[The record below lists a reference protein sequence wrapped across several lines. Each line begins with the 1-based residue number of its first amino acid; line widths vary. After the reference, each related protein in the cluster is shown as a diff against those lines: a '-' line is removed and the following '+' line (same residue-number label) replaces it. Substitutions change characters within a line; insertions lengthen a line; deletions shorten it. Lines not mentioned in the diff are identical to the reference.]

1 MNNILDALEWR
12 YAVKKFDDKASL
24 TEQQILEVKNA
35 FNLSASSY
43 GLQPYKMIVV
53 QNPDLK
59 EKLVPASYGQQQI
72 SQSAALLVFAVRTD
86 FGMDY
91 IDQYFEDM
99 SVKRQIPL
107 ENLEGYKNFM
117 KGSFA
122 NKSEDEILSWAVQI
136 RCTLTM
142 GHMLALFSRPMKIDA
157 CPMEGIDPNAY
168 DKILDLEAKQLKTIV
183 AMPIGVRATDDATAS
198 ALKVRKDLSEI
209 IIEL

>member
-24 TEQQILEVKNA
+24 TEQQILEVKKV

-53 QNPDLK
+53 QNPELK
-59 EKLVPASYGQQQI
+59 EKLVPASFGQQQI
-72 SQSAALLVFAVRTD
+72 SQSAAILVFAVRTD

-91 IDQYFEDM
+91 IDQFFKDM
-99 SVKRQIPL
+99 STKRQIPL

-122 NKSEDEILSWAVQI
+122 NKSEDEISSWATKQVY
-136 RCTLTM
+136 LTM
-142 GHMLALFSRPMKIDA
+142 GHMLASLAALQIDA
-157 CPMEGIDPNAY
+157 CPMEGLDPQAY
-168 DKILDLEAKQLKTIV
+168 DKILDLDAKQLKTIV
-183 AMPIGVRATDDATAS
+183 AMPIGVRAPDDTSAT
-198 ALKVRKDLSEI
+198 ALKVRKDLSDI
-209 IIEL
+209 IIDL

>member
-24 TEQQILEVKNA
+24 TEQQILEVKKV

-53 QNPDLK
+53 QNPELK
-59 EKLVPASYGQQQI
+59 EKLVPASFGQQQI
-72 SQSAALLVFAVRTD
+72 SQSAAILVFAVRTD

-91 IDQYFEDM
+91 IDQFFKDM
-99 SVKRQIPL
+99 STKRQIPL

-122 NKSEDEILSWAVQI
+122 NKSEDEISSWATKQVY
-136 RCTLTM
+136 LTM
-142 GHMLALFSRPMKIDA
+142 GHMLASLAALQIDA
-157 CPMEGIDPNAY
+157 CPMEGLDPQAY

-183 AMPIGVRATDDATAS
+183 AMPIGVRAPDDTSAT
-198 ALKVRKDLSEI
+198 ALKVRKDLSDI
-209 IIEL
+209 IIDL

>member
-24 TEQQILEVKNA
+24 TEQQILEVKKV

-53 QNPDLK
+53 QNPELK
-59 EKLVPASYGQQQI
+59 EKLVPASFGQQQI
-72 SQSAALLVFAVRTD
+72 SQSAAILVFAVRTD

-91 IDQYFEDM
+91 IDQFFKDM
-99 SVKRQIPL
+99 STKRQIPL

-122 NKSEDEILSWAVQI
+122 NKSEDEISSWATKQVY
-136 RCTLTM
+136 LTM
-142 GHMLALFSRPMKIDA
+142 GHMLASLAALQIDA
-157 CPMEGIDPNAY
+157 CPMEGLDPQAY
-168 DKILDLEAKQLKTIV
+168 DKILDLDAKQLKTIV
-183 AMPIGVRATDDATAS
+183 AMPIGVRAPDDASAT
-198 ALKVRKDLSEI
+198 ALKVRKDLSDI
-209 IIEL
+209 IIDL

>member
-24 TEQQILEVKNA
+24 TEQQILEVKKV

-53 QNPDLK
+53 QNPELK
-59 EKLVPASYGQQQI
+59 EKLVPASFGQQQI
-72 SQSAALLVFAVRTD
+72 SQSAAILVFAGSTD

-91 IDQYFEDM
+91 IDQFFKDM
-99 SVKRQIPL
+99 STKRQIPL

-122 NKSEDEILSWAVQI
+122 NKSEDEISSWATKQVY
-136 RCTLTM
+136 LTM
-142 GHMLALFSRPMKIDA
+142 GHMLASLAALQIDA
-157 CPMEGIDPNAY
+157 CPMEGLDPQAY
-168 DKILDLEAKQLKTIV
+168 DKILDLDAKQLKTIV
-183 AMPIGVRATDDATAS
+183 AMPIGVRAPDDASAT
-198 ALKVRKDLSEI
+198 ALKVRKDLSDI
-209 IIEL
+209 IIDL

>member
-24 TEQQILEVKNA
+24 TEQQILEVKKV

-53 QNPDLK
+53 QNPELK
-59 EKLVPASYGQQQI
+59 EKLVPASFGQQQI
-72 SQSAALLVFAVRTD
+72 SQSAAILVFAVRTD

-91 IDQYFEDM
+91 IDQFFKDM
-99 SVKRQIPL
+99 STKRQIPL

-122 NKSEDEILSWAVQI
+122 NKSEDEISSWATKQVY
-136 RCTLTM
+136 LTM
-142 GHMLALFSRPMKIDA
+142 GHMLASLAALQIDT
-157 CPMEGIDPNAY
+157 CPMEGLDPQAY

-183 AMPIGVRATDDATAS
+183 AMPIGVRAPDDASAT
-198 ALKVRKDLSEI
+198 ALKVRKDLSDI
-209 IIEL
+209 IIDL

>member
-24 TEQQILEVKNA
+24 TEQQILEVKKV

-53 QNPDLK
+53 QNPELK
-59 EKLVPASYGQQQI
+59 EKLVPASFGQQQI
-72 SQSAALLVFAVRTD
+72 SQSAAILVFAVRTD

-91 IDQYFEDM
+91 IDQFFKDM
-99 SVKRQIPL
+99 STKRQIPL

-122 NKSEDEILSWAVQI
+122 NKSEDEISSWATKQVY
-136 RCTLTM
+136 LTM
-142 GHMLALFSRPMKIDA
+142 GHMLASLAALQIDT
-157 CPMEGIDPNAY
+157 CPIEGLDPQAY

-183 AMPIGVRATDDATAS
+183 AMPIGVRAPDDASAT
-198 ALKVRKDLSEI
+198 ALKVRKDLSDI
-209 IIEL
+209 IIDL

>member
-72 SQSAALLVFAVRTD
+72 LQSAALLVFAVRTD

-122 NKSEDEILSWAVQI
+122 NKSEDEILSWATNQVY
-136 RCTLTM
+136 LTM
-142 GHMLALFSRPMKIDA
+142 GHMLVSLAALKIDA
-157 CPMEGIDPNAY
+157 CPMEGLDPNAY

-183 AMPIGVRATDDATAS
+183 AMPIGVRAKDDATAS

-209 IIEL
+209 IVEL

>member
-59 EKLVPASYGQQQI
+59 EKLVPASYGQKQI

-122 NKSEDEILSWAVQI
+122 NKSEEEIWSWSVKQVY
-136 RCTLTM
+136 LTM
-142 GHMLALFSRPMKIDA
+142 GHMLASLAAMKIDA

-183 AMPIGVRATDDATAS
+183 AMPIGVRAIDDATAS

>member
-59 EKLVPASYGQQQI
+59 EKLVPASYGQKQI

-86 FGMDY
+86 FGLDY

-122 NKSEDEILSWAVQI
+122 NKSQEEIWSWSVKQVY
-136 RCTLTM
+136 LTM
-142 GHMLALFSRPMKIDA
+142 GHMLASLAAMKIDA
-157 CPMEGIDPNAY
+157 CPMEGIDTNAY
-168 DKILDLEAKQLKTIV
+168 DKILDLEPKQLKTIV
-183 AMPIGVRATDDATAS
+183 AMQIGVRATDDATAS

>member
-122 NKSEDEILSWAVQI
+122 NKSEDEILSWATNQVY
-136 RCTLTM
+136 LTM
-142 GHMLALFSRPMKIDA
+142 GHMLALFSCPKNRRMPYGRFRPQCI
-157 CPMEGIDPNAY
+157 
-168 DKILDLEAKQLKTIV
+168 
-183 AMPIGVRATDDATAS
+183 
-198 ALKVRKDLSEI
+198 
-209 IIEL
+209 

>member
-24 TEQQILEVKNA
+24 TEQQILEVKKV

-53 QNPDLK
+53 QNPELK
-59 EKLVPASYGQQQI
+59 EKLVPARFGQQQI
-72 SQSAALLVFAVRTD
+72 SQSAAILVFAVRTD

-91 IDQYFEDM
+91 IDQFFKDM
-99 SVKRQIPL
+99 STKRHIPL

-122 NKSEDEILSWAVQI
+122 NKSEDEISSWATKQVY
-136 RCTLTM
+136 LTM
-142 GHMLALFSRPMKIDA
+142 GHMLASLAALQIDA
-157 CPMEGIDPNAY
+157 CPMEGLDPQAY
-168 DKILDLEAKQLKTIV
+168 DKILDLDAKQLKTIV
-183 AMPIGVRATDDATAS
+183 AMPIGVRAPDDASAT
-198 ALKVRKDLSEI
+198 ALKVRKDLSDI
-209 IIEL
+209 IIDL

>member
-12 YAVKKFDDKASL
+12 YSVKKFDDKASL
-24 TEQQILEVKNA
+24 TEQQILEVKKV

-53 QNPDLK
+53 QNPELK
-59 EKLVPASYGQQQI
+59 EKLVPASFGQQQI
-72 SQSAALLVFAVRTD
+72 SQSAAILVFAVRTD

-91 IDQYFEDM
+91 IDQFFKDM
-99 SVKRQIPL
+99 STKRQIPL

-122 NKSEDEILSWAVQI
+122 NKSEDEISSWATKQVY
-136 RCTLTM
+136 LTM
-142 GHMLALFSRPMKIDA
+142 GHMLASLAALQIDA
-157 CPMEGIDPNAY
+157 CPMEGLDPQAY

-183 AMPIGVRATDDATAS
+183 AMPIGVRAPDDASAT
-198 ALKVRKDLSEI
+198 ALKVRKDLSDI
-209 IIEL
+209 IIDL

>member
-24 TEQQILEVKNA
+24 TEQQILEVKKV

-53 QNPDLK
+53 QNPELK
-59 EKLVPASYGQQQI
+59 EKLVPASFGQQQI
-72 SQSAALLVFAVRTD
+72 SQSAAILVFAVRTD

-91 IDQYFEDM
+91 IDQFFKDM
-99 SVKRQIPL
+99 STKRQIPL
-107 ENLEGYKNFM
+107 ENLERYKNFM

-122 NKSEDEILSWAVQI
+122 NKSEDEISSWATKQVY
-136 RCTLTM
+136 LTM
-142 GHMLALFSRPMKIDA
+142 GHMLASLAALQIDA
-157 CPMEGIDPNAY
+157 CPMEGLDPQAY

-183 AMPIGVRATDDATAS
+183 AMPIGVRAPDDASAT
-198 ALKVRKDLSEI
+198 ALKVRKDLSDI
-209 IIEL
+209 IIDL

>member
-24 TEQQILEVKNA
+24 TEQQILEVKKV

-53 QNPDLK
+53 QNPELK
-59 EKLVPASYGQQQI
+59 EKLVPASFGQQQI
-72 SQSAALLVFAVRTD
+72 SQSAAILVFAVRTD

-91 IDQYFEDM
+91 IDQFFKDM
-99 SVKRQIPL
+99 STKRQIPL

-122 NKSEDEILSWAVQI
+122 NKSEDEISSWATKQVY
-136 RCTLTM
+136 LTM
-142 GHMLALFSRPMKIDA
+142 GHMLASLAALQIDA
-157 CPMEGIDPNAY
+157 CPMEGLDPQAY
-168 DKILDLEAKQLKTIV
+168 DKILDLDAKQLKTII
-183 AMPIGVRATDDATAS
+183 AMPIGVRAPDDASAT
-198 ALKVRKDLSEI
+198 ALKVRKDL
-209 IIEL
+209 

>member
-59 EKLVPASYGQQQI
+59 EKLVPASYGQKQI

-122 NKSEDEILSWAVQI
+122 NKSQEEIWSWSVKQVY
-136 RCTLTM
+136 LTM
-142 GHMLALFSRPMKIDA
+142 GHMLASLAAMKIDA

>member
-24 TEQQILEVKNA
+24 TEQQILEVKKV

-53 QNPDLK
+53 QNPELK
-59 EKLVPASYGQQQI
+59 EKLVPASFGQQQI
-72 SQSAALLVFAVRTD
+72 SQSAAILVFAVRTD

-91 IDQYFEDM
+91 IDQFFKDM
-99 SVKRQIPL
+99 STKRQIPL

-122 NKSEDEILSWAVQI
+122 NKSEDEISSWATKQVY
-136 RCTLTM
+136 LTM
-142 GHMLALFSRPMKIDA
+142 GHMLASLAALQIDT
-157 CPMEGIDPNAY
+157 CPMEGLDPQAY

-183 AMPIGVRATDDATAS
+183 AMPIGVRAPDDTSAT
-198 ALKVRKDLSEI
+198 ALKVRKDLSDI
-209 IIEL
+209 IIDL

>member
-24 TEQQILEVKNA
+24 TEQQILEVKKV

-53 QNPDLK
+53 QNPELK
-59 EKLVPASYGQQQI
+59 EKLVPASFGQQQI
-72 SQSAALLVFAVRTD
+72 SQSAAILVFAVRTD

-91 IDQYFEDM
+91 IDQFFKDM
-99 SVKRQIPL
+99 STKRQIPL

-122 NKSEDEILSWAVQI
+122 NKSEDEISSWATKQVY
-136 RCTLTM
+136 LTM
-142 GHMLALFSRPMKIDA
+142 GHMLASLAALQIDA
-157 CPMEGIDPNAY
+157 CPIEGLDPQAY
-168 DKILDLEAKQLKTIV
+168 DKILDLDAKQLKTIV
-183 AMPIGVRATDDATAS
+183 AMPIGVRAPDDASAT
-198 ALKVRKDLSEI
+198 ALKVRKDLSDI
-209 IIEL
+209 IIDL